1 LANFASGKHPST
13 IAVLDIGSNTVLLL
27 VLQRDGGVLLEDARI
42 TRLGEGVFESGR
54 LAPTARTR
62 THEAVAELAGRA
74 RDAGAQQVV
83 AVGTEALR
91 CAEDGRAFLK
101 ELADSVPLDGAR
113 LLAGREEA
121 RFAIEASRRSLGLAG
136 HSLAVID
143 VGGGST
149 ELAWLAPGGEVEGR
163 SLPLGSVRLTE
174 ALVSAHPIAPAE
186 LNALRSCVRQQHG
199 ALREAQT
206 RGLSG
211 GGSVVAVAGTATT
224 LASLEQRMQP
234 YDPERV
240 EGVMLARERIGAW
253 VARLA
258 ALSLDARRALPG
270 LEPGRADV
278 IVAGMII
285 LEEILAA
292 LGADHVRVSG
302 HGVRHGVALGLL
314 EGSTAV

>member
-1 LANFASGKHPST
+1 LANLASGKHPST
-13 IAVLDIGSNTVLLL
+13 IAVLDLGSNTVLLL
-27 VLQRDGGVLLEDARI
+27 VLQRDGGVRLEEARI

-54 LAPTARTR
+54 LAPTARARTR
-62 THEAVAELAGRA
+62 EAVVEFAGRA

-91 CAEDGRAFLK
+91 RAEDGPAFLK

-113 LLAGREEA
+113 LLTGSEEA

-136 HSLAVID
+136 DSLAVID

-149 ELAWLAPGGEVEGR
+149 ELAWLAAGGEVEGR

-174 ALVSAHPIAPAE
+174 ALVSAHPIVPAE
-186 LNALRSCVRQQHG
+186 LDALRRCVRQQLG
-199 ALREAQT
+199 ALREAQSE
-206 RGLSG
+206 GLSG
-211 GGSVVAVAGTATT
+211 EGTLVAVAGTATT
-224 LASLEQRMQP
+224 LAALEQRLQP

-240 EGVMLARERIGAW
+240 EGVTLARERIGAW

-258 ALSLDARRALPG
+258 ALSLDARRVLPG

-278 IVAGMII
+278 IVAGAII

-292 LGADHVRVSG
+292 LGADRVRVSG
-302 HGVRHGVALGLL
+302 RGVRHGVALALL